1 MKLEDI
7 INLANQNNGYLTPEL
22 VKNNQIY
29 SSYIHRLVIAEELY
43 KVERGIYITR
53 QGIEDEY
60 YINNLKYTNIVYSG
74 DTAIFLN
81 GLSNKQSPEKEVS
94 IAYGMNIPKLEGYTI
109 KQSRKNTFYLGITM
123 IETPFGNKVRCY
135 DKERCIC
142 DLFIRPDNYDY
153 EDRVYAINA
162 YKNDYLNFDK
172 LYEYAKKLGVLD
184 KVKSVF
190 EVVAW
195 N

>member
-1 MKLEDI
+1 MKLDDI
-7 INLANQNNGYLTPEL
+7 IKLANQNNGYLTPDLIKENDIYTAYIYRL
-22 VKNNQIY
+22 VK
-29 SSYIHRLVIAEELY
+29 SGELF
-43 KVERGIYITR
+43 KVERGIYITK
-53 QGIEDEY
+53 QGVEDEF

-81 GLSNKQSPEKEVS
+81 GLSNKQSPEREVS
-94 IAYGMNIPKLEGYTI
+94 IAREMNTPKLVGYSI
-109 KQSRKNTFYLGITM
+109 KQTRKDSFHLGITM
-123 IETPFGNKVRCY
+123 VETPFGNKVRCY

-153 EDRVYAINA
+153 EDRIYAINT
-162 YKNDYLNFDK
+162 YKNEYLNLDK
-172 LYEYAKKLGVLD
+172 LYSYANKLGVLD
-184 KVKSVF
+184 IVKSVF

>member
-1 MKLEDI
+1 MKLEGI
-7 INLANQNNGYLTPEL
+7 IKLANQNNGYLTPNLIKE
-22 VKNNQIY
+22 NGIY
-29 SSYIHRLVIAEELY
+29 TSYIHRLVISEDLF
-43 KVERGIYITR
+43 KVERGIYITK

-60 YINNLKYTNIVYSG
+60 YINNLKYSNIVYSG

-94 IAYGMNIPKLEGYTI
+94 IAYGVNIPKLGEYTI
-109 KQSRKNTFYLGITM
+109 KQTRKDTFYLGITM
-123 IETPFGNKVRCY
+123 VETPFGNKVRCY

-153 EDRVYAINA
+153 EDRVYAINT
-162 YKNDYLNFDK
+162 YKKEYLNLDK
-172 LYEYAKKLGVLD
+172 LYDYASKLGIIE
-184 KVKSVF
+184 KVKNVF

>member
-1 MKLEDI
+1 MKLENI
-7 INLANQNNGYLTPEL
+7 IAIANLNNGYLTPKLIKE
-22 VKNNQIY
+22 NGIY
-29 SSYIHRLVIAEELY
+29 TSYIHRLLNVGELFR
-43 KVERGIYITR
+43 VERGIYITK
-53 QGIEDEY
+53 QGVEDEF
-60 YINNLKYTNIVYSG
+60 YINNIKYTNIVYSG

-94 IAYGMNIPKLEGYTI
+94 ISRGMNIPKLEGYTI
-109 KQSRKNTFYLGITM
+109 KQSRKDTFYLGITM
-123 IETPFGNKVRCY
+123 VETPFGNKVRCY

-142 DLFIRPDNYDY
+142 DLFIRTDNYDY
-153 EDRVYAINA
+153 EDRVYAINT
-162 YKNDYLNFDK
+162 YKNEYLNFDK
-172 LYEYAKKLGVLD
+172 LYNYARILCVLD

>member
-1 MKLEDI
+1 MKLENI
-7 INLANQNNGYLTPEL
+7 IAIANLNNGYLTPKLIKE
-22 VKNNQIY
+22 NGIY
-29 SSYIHRLVIAEELY
+29 TSYIRRLLNVGELFR
-43 KVERGIYITR
+43 VERGIYITK
-53 QGIEDEY
+53 QGVEDEF
-60 YINNLKYTNIVYSG
+60 YINNIKYTNIVYSG

-94 IAYGMNIPKLEGYTI
+94 IARGMGIPKLDGYTI
-109 KQSRKNTFYLGITM
+109 KQSRKDTFYLGITM
-123 IETPFGNKVRCY
+123 VETPFGNKVRCY

-153 EDRVYAINA
+153 EDRVYAINT
-162 YKNDYLNFDK
+162 YKNEYLNFDK
-172 LYEYAKKLGVLD
+172 LYNYARILGVLD

>member
-7 INLANQNNGYLTPEL
+7 IKIANQNNGYLTPEL
-22 VKNNQIY
+22 IKKNSIY
-29 SSYIHRLVIAEELY
+29 TSYIHRLVVSGELF
-43 KVERGIYITR
+43 KVERGIYITK

-60 YINNLKYTNIVYSG
+60 YINNLKYSNIVYSG

-94 IAYGMNIPKLEGYTI
+94 IAREMNTPNLVGYTI
-109 KQSRKNTFYLGITM
+109 KQSRKDTFYLGITM
-123 IETPFGNKVRCY
+123 VETPFGNKVRCY

-153 EDRVYAINA
+153 EDRVYAINT
-162 YKNDYLNFDK
+162 YKNEYLNFDK
-172 LYEYAKKLGVLD
+172 LYNYADKLGVLE

-190 EVVAW
+190 EVIAW

>member
-1 MKLEDI
+1 MRLEDI
-7 INLANQNNGYLTPEL
+7 IELANLNNGYLTPKL
-22 VKNNQIY
+22 IKDNGIY
-29 SSYIHRLVIAEELY
+29 TSYIHRLVDAGELFR
-43 KVERGIYITR
+43 VERGIYITKN
-53 QGIEDEY
+53 GVEDEF
-60 YINNLKYTNIVYSG
+60 YINNLKYSNIVYSG
-74 DTAIFLN
+74 DAAIFLN

-94 IAYGMNIPKLEGYTI
+94 ISRGMNIPKLEGYTI
-109 KQSRKNTFYLGITM
+109 KQSRKDTFYLGITM
-123 IETPFGNKVRCY
+123 VETPFGNKVRCY

-153 EDRVYAINA
+153 EDRIYAINT
-162 YKNDYLNFDK
+162 YKNEYLNFDK
-172 LYEYAKKLGVLD
+172 LYNYARILGVLD